1 MNLVLTA
8 KRLGLCFENIQTA
21 MDHGEAPF
29 STQAPLLFELQL
41 LCWVQ
46 WRHLDRE
53 CGWHH
58 MEKEVVANTRAQVGV
73 PNFTAVLPYEMAIQ
87 MPQGIHSSN
96 FLIDEKFT

>member
-1 MNLVLTA
+1 
-8 KRLGLCFENIQTA
+8 
-21 MDHGEAPF
+21 
-29 STQAPLLFELQL
+29 
-41 LCWVQ
+41 
-46 WRHLDRE
+46 
-53 CGWHH
+53 